1 MVAADALV
9 AITRMRSCS
18 RARAA
23 TSTLATVQRI
33 QTRHISQSYLAK
45 VAAADKD
52 FKLNSDAIRAGSKQH
67 VWDLLKERGYVK
79 DQTGDDNKFRE
90 IMLRKRIGAY
100 VGVDPTAPS
109 LHVGHL
115 LPFMALY
122 WLYIHGYGATTLVGG
137 ATAKVGDPTGRM
149 SGRDAMTKAD
159 MSTNITKI
167 HYQLKSLWTNLDTLV
182 APLGYE
188 KQWGWRRALLNNSTW
203 HQSVPFGEVVHKLF
217 TGVRLGT
224 MLSRDTVKRRLEAG
238 DGISLSEFV
247 YPMMQAWDWWH
258 MFSNPKQTQMQIG
271 GSDQY
276 GNIISGI
283 EAISHI
289 RTIKPYDKDLPDTFL
304 NTPLGFTVPLLTD
317 SSGAKFGKSSGNA
330 VWLDPFMTTPFDLY
344 GYFMRRPDADVEK
357 LLKLF
362 TFLPLSQIEEI
373 MTIQNQE
380 PSKRHAHHALGF
392 QVVALVHGQ
401 PEAIRVQQQHRAVFS
416 QDKSVFVEQTSYPT
430 DGPAHQ
436 TIAQRFRVDIELPR
450 SLIMG
455 TSIARILYAAGLCA
469 SITEGHRL
477 CTAQGAYVAGEPGK
491 RPAEKSSM
499 QHEHLTFT
507 PVKVWSSADTARYL
521 IDDKILILR
530 RGKHFIRVVQ
540 MVEDEEWQ
548 AMGKTYPGEPGSGVV
563 KRVRQQLK
571 ALGKEANVSFN
582 KSEVF
587 RVADQV
593 SQVQEDNEIT
603 KTTGKPPQLIFPA
616 RPRQRKNKRRD
627 SDGATTTDTPHQS
640 KQRDQRERHHGAET
654 KTQMEKDRIIS
665 EVLREA
671 RAEEQSQNFKE

>member
-1 MVAADALV
+1 MAAADALV
-9 AITRMRSCS
+9 AIARMRSYS

-23 TSTLATVQRI
+23 TSTLASAQRT
-33 QTRHISQSYLAK
+33 QTRHISQTYLAK

-67 VWDLLKERGYVK
+67 VWDILKERGYVK
-79 DQTGDDNKFRE
+79 DQTGDDEKFRD

-100 VGVDPTAPS
+100 VGIDPTAPS

-149 SGRDAMTKAD
+149 SGRDALTKAD

-188 KQWGWRRALLNNSTW
+188 KQWGWRRALLNNSSW

-258 MFSNPKQTQMQIG
+258 MFSSPKQTQMQIG

-289 RTIKPYDKDLPDTFL
+289 RTIKPYDEELPNTFL

-330 VWLDPFMTTPFDLY
+330 VWLDPFMTSPFDLY

-373 MTIQNQE
+373 MVKQNQE
-380 PSKRHAHHALGF
+380 PSKRHAHHALGY
-392 QVVALVHGQ
+392 QVVSLVHGQ
-401 PEAIRVQQQHRAVFS
+401 FEAIRVQQQHRAVFS
-416 QDKSVFVEQTSYPT
+416 QDKSVFAEQKSYPT
-430 DGPAHQ
+430 GSPAHQ
-436 TIAQRFRVDIELPR
+436 SVAQHFRVDIELPR
-450 SLIMG
+450 HLIMG
-455 TSIARILYAAGLCA
+455 TSIARILYAAGLCD

-477 CTAQGAYVAGEPGK
+477 CTAQGAYVAGEPGT
-491 RPAEKSSM
+491 RSPEKSSM

-530 RGKHFIRVVQ
+530 RGKHFIRVVK
-540 MVEDEEWQ
+540 MVEDEEWK
-548 AMGKTYPGEPGSGVV
+548 ASGRTYPGEPGSGIV
-563 KRVRQQLK
+563 KRVRDQLK
-571 ALGKEANVSFN
+571 ALGNEANVRFD

-603 KTTGKPPQLIFPA
+603 KTFGKPPQLQFPA
-616 RPRQRKNKRRD
+616 RPRQRQNKRN
-627 SDGATTTDTPHQS
+627 TFDTIEETFQQR
-640 KQRDQRERHHGAET
+640 KQRLQRERQRAADIKE
-654 KTQMEKDRIIS
+654 QEEKDRIVG
-665 EVLREA
+665 EVLRDA
-671 RAEEQSQNFKE
+671 RAKEHSQDSKE